1 MTSPGT
7 ADEKEIA
14 QFNRLAATWWN
25 SAGPMWPLHLLNQ
38 FRVQVIVD
46 VLQQLGAIDAEHSQP
61 LTGLSVLDIGCGGG
75 ILSESL
81 AHLGAH
87 VTGLDMAE
95 NNVAIARQHA
105 ASSDLDIRYLHQ
117 EVDSLDERFDLVFNM
132 EVVEHVSNLDAFMTA
147 SCQRLAPGG
156 TMFIS
161 TFNRTIRSYLIG
173 IVGAEYV
180 LNLLPRGTHQWR
192 KFVPPATLHTLLQ
205 THNLDTVW
213 QTGVSLN
220 PFSKTYATTQST
232 AVSYMLA
239 ATKGGTSHNGSKGR
253 I

>member
-7 ADEKEIA
+7 TDDKEIA
-14 QFNRLAATWWN
+14 QFNRLASTWWD
-25 SAGPMWPLHLLNQ
+25 STGPMWPLHLLNR
-38 FRVQVIVD
+38 FRVQVILD
-46 VLQQLGAIDAEHSQP
+46 VLQQRGVVDAAHSQP
-61 LTGLSVLDIGCGGG
+61 LNGVTALDIGCGGG

-81 AHLGAH
+81 ARLGAQ

-105 ASSDLDIRYLHQ
+105 ASSGLDIRYLHQ

-132 EVVEHVSNLDAFMTA
+132 EVVEHVANLDAFLAA

-173 IVGAEYV
+173 IVGAEYI

-192 KFVPPATLHTLLQ
+192 KFVPPANLHTLLK

-220 PFSKTYATTQST
+220 PFTKTYATTQST

-239 ATKGGTSHNGSKGR
+239 ATHGGTSNNGSKGR